1 MNFIGIV
8 IAIATFIVIGFFHPI
23 VIKMEYYFGVN
34 CWWIFLVAGII
45 FLTASLFIENQVTS
59 PILGVIGCSCLW
71 SILELFE
78 QRERVLK
85 GWFPMNPKRKD
96 DYNKK

>member
-23 VIKMEYYFGVN
+23 VIKMEYHFGVN